1 MEANSK
7 PHFIKRIAA
16 DGFDISSLFILF
28 MLLNVILSN
37 TALFATYRNHVARY
51 QQIEQEVLRNNDREL
66 VNEILMND
74 EEYQNE
80 VFAANLHS
88 FLIRVL
94 IGFVGELI
102 LFLIIPLVNPNRLTL
117 GKMMAGVMLF
127 DEARQSRATKMQIAA
142 RFILIVLASIFI
154 YFWMGIYSFLLY
166 PVLRLIVVL
175 LSKKDKTLCDYLTST
190 MLIDKLSYSSI

>member
-166 PVLRLIVVL
+166 PVLRLIVIL

-190 MLIDKLSYSSI
+190 MLIDKFSYSSI